1 MGATKNTI
9 DKTLTG
15 EDFMKRKIHRYRNRH
30 LSIRG
35 NPRFGQRV
43 VKAKKGKG
51 SFVRENVNK
60 GNYDSYSESA
70 VA

>member
-1 MGATKNTI
+1 
-9 DKTLTG
+9 
-15 EDFMKRKIHRYRNRH
+15 MKRKIHRYRNRH
-30 LSIRG
+30 LSIKG

-51 SFVRENVNK
+51 SFVRENINK
-60 GNYDSYSESA
+60 GNYQDSFQGNYDSYSESA

>member
-1 MGATKNTI
+1 
-9 DKTLTG
+9 
-15 EDFMKRKIHRYRNRH
+15 MKRKTHRYRNRH

-43 VKAKKGKG
+43 VKARKGKG

-60 GNYDSYSESA
+60 SNYDSYSESA